1 MLLGGRYGT
10 VNSGKANEIRYAAS
24 EPTRISAPKDAASP
38 MSSKLR
44 PIPVSGTH
52 RFIAIRPNG
61 RLAANAA
68 APMASRN
75 MPTTASNADVA
86 KAAPIS
92 TDTANSAPMT
102 INSQRRFR
110 VGCSPTIA
118 AGSAPNS
125 SGMPDETLP
134 VAMTTTPGMASAH
147 PNAASRHFHVRFP
160 AAMGHLLG
168 IGPVGKS
175 PAGRL
180 IVGRH
185 H

>member
-1 MLLGGRYGT
+1 
-10 VNSGKANEIRYAAS
+10 
-24 EPTRISAPKDAASP
+24 
-38 MSSKLR
+38 
-44 PIPVSGTH
+44 
-52 RFIAIRPNG
+52 
-61 RLAANAA
+61 
-68 APMASRN
+68 

-147 PNAASRHFHVRFP
+147 PNAASRHFHVSP
-160 AAMGHLLG
+160 TAMGHLLG

-185 H
+185 HRRRWRSLRRVRTLTVTMSRSYAVSR